1 MRARSTNLF
10 VGKRVSRRE
19 CGLSHP
25 LASGYESSAFSADR
39 ERPSWVKSMV
49 DGLGSKLMNNKLGT
63 RACARAHTHTHT
75 RTHTQSGRKRCA

>member
-1 MRARSTNLF
+1 MRAHSTNLF

-19 CGLSHP
+19 CGLLHP

-49 DGLGSKLMNNKLGT
+49 DGLGSKLMNNKL
-63 RACARAHTHTHT
+63 RARAHTHTHT
-75 RTHTQSGRKRCA
+75 RSTQSVCLGLSL

>member
-1 MRARSTNLF
+1 MRAHNTNLF

-25 LASGYESSAFSADR
+25 LASGYESADR

-49 DGLGSKLMNNKLGT
+49 DGLGSKLVNNKLG
-63 RACARAHTHTHT
+63 ARAHTHTHT
-75 RTHTQSGRKRCA
+75 HTRRNRCA